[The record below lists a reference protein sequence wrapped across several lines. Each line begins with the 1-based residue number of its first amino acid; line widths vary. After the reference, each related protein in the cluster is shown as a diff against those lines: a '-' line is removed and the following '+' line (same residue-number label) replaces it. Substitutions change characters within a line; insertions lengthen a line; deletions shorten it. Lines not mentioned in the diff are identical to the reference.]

1 MQSPPLVSIIT
12 PVYNGAAYLD
22 ELIVSV
28 RDQDYPFIEH
38 VIIDD
43 GSNDNGATIAVLKK
57 YPHLRWWSRE
67 NRGQYATM
75 NEGLDAAKGE
85 VVCFISADDI
95 LANGAIRSAMEFIKA
110 HSDYDGVY
118 GFTAFMRED
127 GRPYLPFAP
136 FRRSSLKFY
145 AYLWHMSHCSLY
157 LKRDVLKKKILY
169 FDAALRYA
177 GDYDWII
184 RLINNGVKIEL
195 LPQTLSWIRIH
206 EDQTSVKQR
215 NKARLERESI
225 AQKNGI
231 NPLLYLFAIIVT
243 TWLFNFYKFFF
254 TIKQTGLKGGSRLMK
269 NWLRKHGFP

>member
-1 MQSPPLVSIIT
+1 MQFPPLVSIIT

-28 RDQDYPFIEH
+28 RDQDYPSIEH
-38 VIIDD
+38 IIIDD

-67 NRGQYATM
+67 NLGQYATM

-127 GRPYLPFAP
+127 GRPYLPFTP

-157 LKRDVLKKKILY
+157 LKRDVLEKKKLY

-206 EDQTSVKQR
+206 EAQTSVKQR
-215 NKARLERESI
+215 SKARLEQESI

-231 NPLLYLFAIIVT
+231 NPLLYFFTIIAT

-254 TIKQTGLKGGSRLMK
+254 TIKQTGLKGGGRLVN
-269 NWLRKHGFP
+269 NWLRKRGFQ